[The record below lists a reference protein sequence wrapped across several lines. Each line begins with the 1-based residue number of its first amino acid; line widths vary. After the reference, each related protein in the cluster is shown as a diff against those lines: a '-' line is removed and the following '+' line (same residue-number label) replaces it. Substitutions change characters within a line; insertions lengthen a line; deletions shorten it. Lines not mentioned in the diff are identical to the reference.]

1 MYQEGRLGPI
11 SPRYRLGEMHV
22 LSGSF
27 NPLHDAHRWM
37 YESIDE
43 DNFVVQNYGR
53 EGYAVAATT
62 SDKFFEISVRR
73 VGKEDLDS
81 SELLKRL
88 TQFNGYSKV
97 LVTDS
102 PLFSDKYEYLRP
114 HAEKVIF
121 HIGYDTYARLVA
133 MSSLQ
138 EVGELGC
145 LFCVWPREGQSF
157 TKGPKNC
164 YPSPLEL
171 PAHLYGMSSTKIR
184 ASRGE

>member
-62 SDKFFEISVRR
+62 SDLSLI
-73 VGKEDLDS
+73 
-81 SELLKRL
+81 
-88 TQFNGYSKV
+88 
-97 LVTDS
+97 
-102 PLFSDKYEYLRP
+102 
-114 HAEKVIF
+114 
-121 HIGYDTYARLVA
+121 HI
-133 MSSLQ
+133 
-138 EVGELGC
+138 
-145 LFCVWPREGQSF
+145 
-157 TKGPKNC
+157 
-164 YPSPLEL
+164 
-171 PAHLYGMSSTKIR
+171 
-184 ASRGE
+184 